1 MANHHLR
8 NRELSL
14 KAKGLL
20 SLMLSLPED
29 WDYTTQGLS
38 CICKDGVDSICAT
51 IKELEK
57 AGYVKRRGLRDAQ
70 GRLSDLEY
78 TILEKPEPLPS
89 PPEKNTE
96 KIEKLQSRNTELK
109 KQIQELEN
117 IDIIYMVRECGLTP
131 EALSGLLAK
140 VQAAPNAAET
150 KEKEDASIET

>member
-1 MANHHLR
+1 M
-8 NRELSL
+8 
-14 KAKGLL
+14 
-20 SLMLSLPED
+20 
-29 WDYTTQGLS
+29 
-38 CICKDGVDSICAT
+38 
-51 IKELEK
+51 
-57 AGYVKRRGLRDAQ
+57 
-70 GRLSDLEY
+70 EY